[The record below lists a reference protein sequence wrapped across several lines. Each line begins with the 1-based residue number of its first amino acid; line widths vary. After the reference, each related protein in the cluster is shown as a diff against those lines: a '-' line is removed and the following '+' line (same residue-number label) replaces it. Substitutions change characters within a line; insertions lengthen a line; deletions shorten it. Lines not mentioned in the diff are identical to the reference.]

1 MRTNDFTAKQI
12 ILGLVE
18 VVRLEIESKKK
29 TLSIGDEELVQKI
42 MSKISEANKEFATEK
57 EELRYWGIVTREVAW
72 YEANTEESEEIIN
85 RLKSGDQLFAQKFFY
100 STNTNGCNISRFR
113 SKILA
118 NIKQTYKIEVSV
130 EEFGDILYTFLWN
143 EGTWSILDKY
153 SRKSSFFCWLSEVAQ
168 HELIRYLEDM
178 KLINVT
184 RERTAGNTRLLG
196 LSIAPEMWEYI
207 LNDTMPNGLYKDVLF
222 STLVERNT
230 EEKMMKSFCLK
241 IEDLHRLQKKAEA
254 DLKDRLIR
262 SDRGYEELVLRDKT
276 PRVIEVS
283 EEFAK
288 DFCVWQEGKSN
299 ANPLADVL
307 GVDLNHEDLQKKV
320 VDFLYTIPQKLKWTE
335 EERIVWTLRFIE
347 DTAPIEVAE
356 RIGRKR
362 SWVDTKYSRLNA
374 RFNKAV
380 KDWWSK
386 NAKIVGESLVQIVIE
401 HQTFIPLLL

>member
-1 MRTNDFTAKQI
+1 MRTNDFTAKQT

-222 STLVERNT
+222 STLVKRNT

-241 IEDLHRLQKKAEA
+241 KEDLHRLQKKAEA

-347 DTAPIEVAE
+347 DTAPVEVAE

-386 NAKIVGESLVQIVIE
+386 NAK
-401 HQTFIPLLL
+401 

>member
-1 MRTNDFTAKQI
+1 MRTNDFTAKQT

-42 MSKISEANKEFATEK
+42 MSKVSEANKEFATEK

-241 IEDLHRLQKKAEA
+241 KEDLHRLQKKAEA

-374 RFNKAV
+374 RFNKVV

-386 NAKIVGESLVQIVIE
+386 NAK
-401 HQTFIPLLL
+401 

>member
-1 MRTNDFTAKQI
+1 MRTNDFTAKQT

-42 MSKISEANKEFATEK
+42 MSKVSEANKEFATEK

-196 LSIAPEMWEYI
+196 LSIAPEMWKYI
-207 LNDTMPNGLYKDVLF
+207 LNDTIPNGLYKDVLF

-241 IEDLHRLQKKAEA
+241 KEDLHRLQKKAEA

-386 NAKIVGESLVQIVIE
+386 NAK
-401 HQTFIPLLL
+401 

>member
-1 MRTNDFTAKQI
+1 MRTNDFTAKQT

-42 MSKISEANKEFATEK
+42 MSKVSEANKEFATEK

-207 LNDTMPNGLYKDVLF
+207 LNDTMPNGLYKDILF

-241 IEDLHRLQKKAEA
+241 KEDLHRLQKKAEA

-283 EEFAK
+283 EEFTK

-386 NAKIVGESLVQIVIE
+386 NAK
-401 HQTFIPLLL
+401 

>member
-1 MRTNDFTAKQI
+1 MRTNDFTAKQT

-18 VVRLEIESKKK
+18 VVRLEIESNKK

-222 STLVERNT
+222 STMVERNT

-241 IEDLHRLQKKAEA
+241 KEDLHRLQKKAEA

-262 SDRGYEELVLRDKT
+262 NDRGYEELVLRDKT

-380 KDWWSK
+380 KEWWSK
-386 NAKIVGESLVQIVIE
+386 NAK
-401 HQTFIPLLL
+401 

>member
-1 MRTNDFTAKQI
+1 MRTNDFTAKQT

-42 MSKISEANKEFATEK
+42 MSKVSEANKEFDTEK

-386 NAKIVGESLVQIVIE
+386 NAK
-401 HQTFIPLLL
+401 

>member
-42 MSKISEANKEFATEK
+42 MSKVSEANKEFATEK

-386 NAKIVGESLVQIVIE
+386 NAK
-401 HQTFIPLLL
+401 

>member
-1 MRTNDFTAKQI
+1 MRTNDFTAKQT

-42 MSKISEANKEFATEK
+42 MSKVSEANKEFATEK

-130 EEFGDILYTFLWN
+130 EEFGDILYTFLWD

-196 LSIAPEMWEYI
+196 LSIAPEMWKYI

-241 IEDLHRLQKKAEA
+241 KEDLHRLQKKAEA

-386 NAKIVGESLVQIVIE
+386 NAK
-401 HQTFIPLLL
+401 

>member
-1 MRTNDFTAKQI
+1 MRTNDFTAKQT

-42 MSKISEANKEFATEK
+42 MSKVSEANKEFTTEK

-254 DLKDRLIR
+254 DLKGRLIR

-386 NAKIVGESLVQIVIE
+386 NAK
-401 HQTFIPLLL
+401 

>member
-1 MRTNDFTAKQI
+1 MRTNDFTAKQT

-42 MSKISEANKEFATEK
+42 MSKISEANKKFATEK

-222 STLVERNT
+222 STMVERNT

-241 IEDLHRLQKKAEA
+241 KEDLHRLQKKAEA
-254 DLKDRLIR
+254 DLKNRLIR

-347 DTAPIEVAE
+347 DTAPVEVAE

-362 SWVDTKYSRLNA
+362 SWVDTKYSRLNV

-380 KDWWSK
+380 KEWWAE
-386 NAKIVGESLVQIVIE
+386 NAK
-401 HQTFIPLLL
+401 

>member
-222 STLVERNT
+222 STLVKRNT

-241 IEDLHRLQKKAEA
+241 KEDLHRLQKKAEA

-386 NAKIVGESLVQIVIE
+386 NAK
-401 HQTFIPLLL
+401 

>member
-1 MRTNDFTAKQI
+1 MRTNDFTAKQT

-42 MSKISEANKEFATEK
+42 MSKVSEANKEFATEK

-196 LSIAPEMWEYI
+196 LSIAPEMWKYI

-241 IEDLHRLQKKAEA
+241 KEDLHKLLKKAEA

-276 PRVIEVS
+276 PRAIEVS

-386 NAKIVGESLVQIVIE
+386 NAK
-401 HQTFIPLLL
+401 

>member
-1 MRTNDFTAKQI
+1 MRTNDFTAKQT
-12 ILGLVE
+12 ILSLVE

-42 MSKISEANKEFATEK
+42 MSKISETNKEFATEK

-230 EEKMMKSFCLK
+230 EEKIMKSFCLK
-241 IEDLHRLQKKAEA
+241 KEDLHRLQKKAEA

-262 SDRGYEELVLRDKT
+262 NDRGYEELVLRDKT

-362 SWVDTKYSRLNA
+362 SWVDTKYSRLNV

-380 KDWWSK
+380 KEWWAE
-386 NAKIVGESLVQIVIE
+386 NAK
-401 HQTFIPLLL
+401 

>member
-1 MRTNDFTAKQI
+1 MRTNDFTAKQT

-29 TLSIGDEELVQKI
+29 TLTIGDEELVQKI
-42 MSKISEANKEFATEK
+42 MSKVSEANKEFTTEK
-57 EELRYWGIVTREVAW
+57 EELRYWGIVTREIAW

-222 STLVERNT
+222 STLVKRNT

-362 SWVDTKYSRLNA
+362 SWVDTKYSRLNV

-380 KDWWSK
+380 KEWWAE
-386 NAKIVGESLVQIVIE
+386 NAK
-401 HQTFIPLLL
+401 

>member
-1 MRTNDFTAKQI
+1 MRTNDFTAKQT

-42 MSKISEANKEFATEK
+42 MSKVSESNKEFATEK

-168 HELIRYLEDM
+168 HELIRYLEEM

-230 EEKMMKSFCLK
+230 EEKMMKSFGLK
-241 IEDLHRLQKKAEA
+241 KEELHRLQKKAEA

-307 GVDLNHEDLQKKV
+307 GVDLNQEDLQKKV

-380 KDWWSK
+380 KEWWSK
-386 NAKIVGESLVQIVIE
+386 NAK
-401 HQTFIPLLL
+401 

>member
-72 YEANTEESEEIIN
+72 YEANTEESEDIIN

-184 RERTAGNTRLLG
+184 RERTAGNTRLLS

-262 SDRGYEELVLRDKT
+262 SDRGYEELVLRDKS

-386 NAKIVGESLVQIVIE
+386 NAK
-401 HQTFIPLLL
+401 

>member
-222 STLVERNT
+222 STLVKRNT

-262 SDRGYEELVLRDKT
+262 SDRGYEELVLRDKS

-347 DTAPIEVAE
+347 DTAPVEVAE

-386 NAKIVGESLVQIVIE
+386 NAK
-401 HQTFIPLLL
+401 

>member
-1 MRTNDFTAKQI
+1 MRTNNFTAKQT

-29 TLSIGDEELVQKI
+29 TLSIGDEELVQKV
-42 MSKISEANKEFATEK
+42 MSKVSEANKEFATEK

-143 EGTWSILDKY
+143 EGTWNILDKY

-241 IEDLHRLQKKAEA
+241 KEDLHRLQKKAEA

-276 PRVIEVS
+276 SRVIEVS

-288 DFCVWQEGKSN
+288 DFCVWQESKSN

-362 SWVDTKYSRLNA
+362 SWVDTKYSRLNV

-380 KDWWSK
+380 KEWWAQ
-386 NAKIVGESLVQIVIE
+386 NAK
-401 HQTFIPLLL
+401 

>member
-1 MRTNDFTAKQI
+1 MRTNSFTTKQT

-18 VVRLEIESKKK
+18 VVRLEIESKNK
-29 TLSIGDEELVQKI
+29 TLSIGDNELVQKI

-57 EELRYWGIVTREVAW
+57 EELRYWGVVTREVAW
-72 YEANTEESEEIIN
+72 YEANTEESEEIIS
-85 RLKSGDQLFAQKFFY
+85 RLKSGDRLFAQKFFY
-100 STNTNGCNISRFR
+100 STNANGCNISRFR

-118 NIKQTYKIEVSV
+118 NIKQTYKIEVPV

-143 EGTWSILDKY
+143 EGTWIVLDKY
-153 SRKSSFFCWLSEVAQ
+153 SRKSSFFCWLAEVAQ
-168 HELIRYLEDM
+168 HELVRYLEEM

-184 RERTAGNTRLLG
+184 RERTVGNTRLLG

-207 LNDTMPNGLYKDVLF
+207 LNDTMPNGLYKDFLF
-222 STLVERNT
+222 STLVERDT
-230 EEKMMKSFCLK
+230 EEKMMKSFCLEK
-241 IEDLHRLQKKAEA
+241 EELHKLQKKAEA

-262 SDRGYEELVLRDKT
+262 SDSGYEDLVLRSKS
-276 PRVIEVS
+276 PRIIEVS
-283 EEFAK
+283 DEFAK

-299 ANPLADVL
+299 VSLLADVL
-307 GVDLNHEDLQKKV
+307 GVDLNNEDLQKKV
-320 VDFLYTIPQKLKWTE
+320 VEFLYTIPQKLKWTE

-374 RFNKAV
+374 RFNKAI
-380 KDWWSK
+380 KEWWAK
-386 NAKIVGESLVQIVIE
+386 NVNE
-401 HQTFIPLLL
+401 

>member
-1 MRTNDFTAKQI
+1 MRTNDFTAKQT

-42 MSKISEANKEFATEK
+42 MSKVSEANKEFATEK

-222 STLVERNT
+222 STMVERNT

-241 IEDLHRLQKKAEA
+241 KEDLHRLQKKAEA

-283 EEFAK
+283 EEFTK

-362 SWVDTKYSRLNA
+362 SWVDTKYSRLNV

-380 KDWWSK
+380 KEWWAE
-386 NAKIVGESLVQIVIE
+386 NAK
-401 HQTFIPLLL
+401 

>member
-1 MRTNDFTAKQI
+1 MRTNDFTAKQT

-207 LNDTMPNGLYKDVLF
+207 LNDTMPNGLYKDILF

-241 IEDLHRLQKKAEA
+241 KEDLHRLQKKAEA

-362 SWVDTKYSRLNA
+362 SWVDTKYSRLNV

-380 KDWWSK
+380 KEWWAE
-386 NAKIVGESLVQIVIE
+386 NAK
-401 HQTFIPLLL
+401 